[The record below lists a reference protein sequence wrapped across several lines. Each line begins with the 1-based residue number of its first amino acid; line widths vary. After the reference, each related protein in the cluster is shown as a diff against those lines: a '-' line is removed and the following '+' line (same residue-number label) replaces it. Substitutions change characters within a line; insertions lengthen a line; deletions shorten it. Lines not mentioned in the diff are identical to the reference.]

1 MNTISVQTYYDEA
14 TDTYK
19 IINHETKLEISLP
32 KKLSREMHKIVRG
45 K

>member
-1 MNTISVQTYYDEA
+1 MNIVSIHTYYDEA

-19 IINHETKLEISLP
+19 IINLETKMEISLP